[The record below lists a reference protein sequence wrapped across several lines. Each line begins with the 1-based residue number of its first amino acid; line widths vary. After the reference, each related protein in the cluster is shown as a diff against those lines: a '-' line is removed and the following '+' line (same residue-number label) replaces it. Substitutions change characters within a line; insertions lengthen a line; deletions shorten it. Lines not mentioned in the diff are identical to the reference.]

1 MMVIR
6 KCLLTFIILGLIY
19 EGFGQ
24 EKSETAVKNQFTLE
38 EAVQYAIQNGYDV
51 KSKGIDLT
59 VAKKKIWEVTAMGL
73 PQVSGSVAYQHVFEV
88 PVLSFGYA
96 FDPSSLPSGV
106 NLTKQDIIDA
116 YKPATPISLG
126 VANNTTWD
134 VTVSQLIFSGEY
146 IVGLRASKVFR
157 EMSEQNL
164 TKSYEDIKESVST
177 SYYLALVIDE
187 NVRIL
192 KETQQITD
200 SNLKDLVAMGDQG
213 LVEQTGVDQVRI
225 IKSTIDN
232 AVSSLE
238 RAAVVSKNLL
248 KFQMGLPI
256 ESEITLTDKL
266 DKYTDESF
274 FTPYMGEKFDVTKT
288 MDYQILETGV
298 KLQKLNWDREKTT
311 FLPSLAGYFRHYEQL
326 KSASFNFQPKN
337 VAGINI
343 SVPIFSSGMRGVKVQ
358 QARLNFE
365 KMKLSQQQATEGL
378 NLQYQNTFNEFQT
391 AFSSFIT
398 NKKNMELAKR
408 IFDQTMI
415 KYKEG
420 VSSAMDLN
428 TAENQYLT
436 TQRDYFSAL
445 NSLLTAKVKLNK
457 LLSKN

>member
-1 MMVIR
+1 MNLIR

-19 EGFGQ
+19 EGYGQ

-51 KSKGIDLT
+51 KSKGIDLA

-106 NLTKQDIIDA
+106 NLTKQDILDA
-116 YKPATPISLG
+116 YKPAAPISLG

-164 TKSYEDIKESVST
+164 NKSYEDIKESVST
-177 SYYLALVIDE
+177 SYYLAMVMDE

-200 SNLKDLVAMGDQG
+200 SNLKDLIAMGDQG

-238 RAAVVSKNLL
+238 RATVVSKNLL

-256 ESEITLTDKL
+256 EGEIILTDKL

-274 FTPYMGEKFDVTKT
+274 FTSYLGEKFDVTKT

-298 KLQKLNWDREKTT
+298 KLQKLSWDREKTT
-311 FLPSLAGYFRHYEQL
+311 FLPSLAGFYRHYEQL
-326 KSASFNFQPKN
+326 KSAGFNFQPKN

-343 SVPIFSSGMRGVKVQ
+343 SVPIFSSGMRSVKVQ

-365 KMKLSQQQATEGL
+365 KMKLTQQQATEGL

-391 AFSSFIT
+391 AYSSFIT

-428 TAENQYLT
+428 TSENQYLS